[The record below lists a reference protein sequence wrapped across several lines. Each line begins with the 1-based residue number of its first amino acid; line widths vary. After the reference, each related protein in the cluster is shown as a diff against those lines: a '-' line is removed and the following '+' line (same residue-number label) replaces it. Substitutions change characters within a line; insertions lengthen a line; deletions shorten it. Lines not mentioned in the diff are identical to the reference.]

1 MVLGIGRFYKYM
13 TKFVTNRHIASTK
26 IYQYMAKIGT
36 FNALPGSQFNDNS
49 INNTIVIPTDIDA
62 QPLENQP
69 DKQPVPSLKINEK
82 DRAIIDFVRIINA
95 LAEAKPH
102 FFLKNG
108 KKANKKDIFTAFGS
122 IVGLTE
128 HDFYNHMG
136 SAKYNNNDTDTHT
149 AIFDELRSVSEEYFK
164 TTK

>member
-1 MVLGIGRFYKYM
+1 
-13 TKFVTNRHIASTK
+13 
-26 IYQYMAKIGT
+26 MANIGT

-49 INNTIVIPTDIDA
+49 INNTIVIPTDIDE
-62 QPLENQP
+62 QPSASQPAEQVVPTLKLNENG
-69 DKQPVPSLKINEK
+69 
-82 DRAIIDFVRIINA
+82 RTIIDFMRVINA

-108 KKANKKDIFTAFGS
+108 KKASKKDIFTAFGS

-136 SAKYNNNDTDTHT
+136 SANNNNNDTDTHT
-149 AIFDELRSVSEEYFK
+149 AIFDELGAISKKYFTGEE
-164 TTK
+164 